1 MQPFLQLTSP
11 CSYQSKKEDTGEV
24 RSRWVFG
31 NKTDKWSKLDSAT
44 ESWDTRM
51 KGLHPMDRSGPGLL
65 VSPASGKDS
74 HVEEKMQ
81 RPTEEQDYTS
91 YTPSRAEPWEV
102 RQAGSTR
109 LPSRVPQTH
118 GRIDYRGDLKMKSN
132 KRNSHQTTENE
143 PGLCQIMAGFKRNE
157 FFLPGD

>member
-1 MQPFLQLTSP
+1 MQPFLKLTSP
-11 CSYQSKKEDTGEV
+11 CIYPSKKKDTGEV
-24 RSRWVFG
+24 RSKWIFG

-51 KGLHPMDRSGPGLL
+51 KGLHHMDRPGPGLL
-65 VSPASGKDS
+65 VYPASGEDS

-81 RPTEEQDYTS
+81 RPTGERDC
-91 YTPSRAEPWEV
+91 TPSRAKPWEV
-102 RQAGSTR
+102 RQAGSTHCQVG
-109 LPSRVPQTH
+109 SPQTH
-118 GRIDYRGDLKMKSN
+118 GRIDYGGDLKVKSN
-132 KRNSHQTTENE
+132 KRNSHQMTENE